1 MLKLSNYLIKEQ
13 LYDGIYSLVYRASR
27 QIDNQSVVLKVLKN
41 DYPTPEEIARFKR
54 EYEIT
59 QKLNESALGI
69 INVFGLEKEDK
80 TWFIVLEDFGSDS
93 LANRLQVQ
101 PIDIAAFLPLAIQM
115 TEIVGEIHRQNVI
128 HKDINPANILWNPDT
143 HQIKV
148 IDFGIS
154 SLLSRTH
161 TIINN
166 INSLEGTLAY
176 MSPEQTGRMNRA
188 LDYRTDY
195 YALGV
200 TFYQMLTQQLPFEVK
215 DAIEL
220 VHCHLAKRPPVAH
233 ELNSK
238 IPPVMSKILL
248 KLMAKT
254 AEERYQSALGLKADL
269 QHCLTLLES
278 TGQITDFD
286 LGQSDISEQ
295 FHIPQK
301 LYGRESETEK
311 FLNAF
316 ERIASVPFSSKETA
330 KECSGRSEMM
340 LVAGYSGIGKSALV
354 QEIYKPLTEKRGYFI
369 SGKFDQFQ
377 RNVPYSA
384 LVKAFSDLMQQL
396 LTENEAQ
403 LKQWQAQLLSAL
415 GPNGQIIIEIIPE
428 LELIIGPQPQ
438 VPTLGPSEAQNRFNL
453 VFQSFIKV
461 FCQASHPL
469 ILFLDDLQWADSAT
483 LKLIELIMMPD
494 QMHYLFLIGAYRD
507 NEVNPTHP
515 FIITLEELQKA
526 GATVNQITLTPLT
539 LEQVTQLIADTVHQK
554 TQAVHSLAELVTR
567 KTGGNPFFINQ
578 FLKTLYEEN
587 LLSFQ
592 YPNEP
597 TVSTSGK
604 EGIKGKRGNWQWDI
618 AQIEALN
625 ITDNV
630 VDLMLSQLKKL
641 PEATQQ
647 VLRLAAC
654 VGNRFDLKTLSLIN
668 EHSADETFQ
677 KLMPSIQEGLVLP
690 LSGLESLTDEML
702 DTQAS
707 KCTFQF
713 LHDRVQQAAYALID
727 DAQKK
732 AVHLQIGRLL
742 LANTPETQRADK
754 IFELVDHLNL
764 GYERVKDEAEIRE
777 IAQLN
782 LIAGQKAKAATAYEA
797 ALKYFTVGC
806 QRLLENS
813 WEMEYDLT
821 FTLHKEKLEAQ
832 YLNTHY
838 EQAERLAPVVLEQ
851 AKAVLDK
858 SQVYEIQMQ
867 FLIAENQMQAAITM
881 GLQVL
886 ELLDISLLDSPP
898 QNLLID
904 ELTDL
909 PEMNDPYKLAGLR
922 ILMLLFSP
930 ALIANPPLLPKT
942 AFTMLN
948 ICRQSGNSPLAA
960 FAYGYYGLLLCG
972 DRSDIE
978 SGYQFGQLA
987 LTVFDKFDAKEL
999 ECKVHEVYYDFI
1011 VHWKEHARYSIQ
1023 PLQENIQVGLETGD
1037 VEFACY
1043 SIIVYCSNL
1052 VLIGEPLILVNQ
1064 KQLSYISLLQNLK
1077 QEFHLYYAKIW
1088 GQLVRNLME
1097 VESSADKQ
1105 HLKGELFNEIELL
1118 PIFLKTNNLTSLFCV
1133 YLAKN
1138 MLSYLFKDY
1147 AAAVVNGSKA
1157 EEYEPAMSGL
1167 MAVSENP
1174 FYYSLALLAQY
1185 PIVESRLQ
1193 SDYLEKVTVNQ
1204 HKMSIWAYHAP
1215 MNFQHKYDLVEAE
1228 KARVLG
1234 QVVEAMTL
1242 YEQSIT
1248 GARNNGYIQEE
1259 ALAYELAAEFYLK
1272 QGMLEF
1278 ANLYLKNAHYAYQQ
1292 WGAVAKVKDLEARY
1306 PQILLQVTVAKP
1318 ISSLITATQHFT
1330 PAVSSSE
1337 SSLSVLDLETVM
1349 KASQAIA
1356 GVVQLDNLL
1365 TTLMHILIENAG
1377 AEKGLL
1383 LLEKDKQWHIVAE
1396 EAIVVKNGETGKGN
1410 TEMAQVATT
1419 LINYVARKKEA
1430 VVLHDAINEGHFT
1443 QDAHIIAHQTKS
1455 ILCVPLVNQGKLA
1468 GIVYLENNLATS
1480 AFTQKRVETV
1490 QLLGAQA
1497 AISLDNARLY
1507 EDLAEYNR
1515 TLEAKVAERTHELS
1529 EALDH
1534 LKATQEELIQS
1545 EKMAALGQLVAG
1557 IAHEV
1562 NTPLGAIR
1570 ASIGNI
1576 SDAIN
1581 DSIRQ
1586 LPQLFQKLSSQQ
1598 QHDFFA
1604 LVETTFDSQKQNL
1617 TAREERKFKRKLIA
1631 QLEDDEIDNAD
1642 DIADTLVDMGIY
1654 QHVEPF
1660 MSLLKSED
1668 NSFIVEAAY
1677 NLSTQYIN
1685 SQNIMTA
1692 VDRASKV
1699 VFALKS
1705 YARRDLE
1712 GKKTQAN
1719 VTAGL
1724 NVVLTLYQNQ
1734 LKQGVEVITDYQE
1747 VPEILCYPDELNQ
1760 VWTNLIH
1767 NAIQAMDNQGSLEIS
1782 VAQRDNHLVIQITD
1796 SGKGIEENIK
1806 PRIFE
1811 PFFTTKPAGEGSG
1824 LGLDIVRKIIE
1835 KHQGKIEVASQ
1846 PGKTTFSVFLPI

>member
-1 MLKLSNYLIKEQ
+1 MLKLSDYLIKEQ
-13 LYDGIYSLVYRASR
+13 LYEGIYSLVYRASR

-54 EYEIT
+54 EYKIT
-59 QKLNESALGI
+59 QKLNEFALGV

-80 TWFIVLEDFGSDS
+80 TWFIVLEDLGSDS

-101 PIDIAAFLPLAIQM
+101 PFEIGEFLPLAIQL

-128 HKDINPANILWNPDT
+128 HKDINPTNLLWNPDT
-143 HQIKV
+143 HEIKV

-215 DAIEL
+215 DAMEL
-220 VHCHLAKRPPVAH
+220 VHCHLAKRPPIAH
-233 ELNSK
+233 ELNPK
-238 IPPVMSKILL
+238 IPPVLSKILL

-254 AEERYQSALGLKADL
+254 AEERYQSALGLKTDL
-269 QHCLTLLES
+269 QHCLTLVES

-295 FHIPQK
+295 FQIPQK

-311 FLNAF
+311 FLSAF
-316 ERIASVPFSSKETA
+316 ERIASVPFSSTETVTDR
-330 KECSGRSEMM
+330 SGRSEMM

-377 RNVPYSA
+377 RNMPYSA

-403 LKQWQAQLLSAL
+403 LKQWQAQLKSAL
-415 GPNGQIIIEIIPE
+415 GPNGQVIIEIIPE

-438 VPTLGPSEAQNRFNL
+438 VPALGPSEAQNRFNL

-483 LKLIELIMMPD
+483 LKLIELIMTHE
-494 QMHYLFLIGAYRD
+494 QMRYLFLIGAYRD

-515 FIITLEELQKA
+515 FIITLEQVQKA
-526 GATVNQITLTPLT
+526 GAIVNQITLSPLT

-567 KTGGNPFFINQ
+567 KTGGNPFFVNQ

-597 TVSTSGK
+597 SVSAF
-604 EGIKGKRGNWQWDI
+604 EKGGEKGERGNWQWDI

-668 EHSADETFQ
+668 EHSAAETFQ
-677 KLMPSIQEGLVLP
+677 KELMPAIQEGLVLP
-690 LSGLESLTDEML
+690 LSGLESLSDEML

-713 LHDRVQQAAYALID
+713 LHDRVQQAASALID
-727 DAQKK
+727 DDQKK

-754 IFELVDHLNL
+754 IFELVDHLNI
-764 GYERVKDEAEIRE
+764 GYERVTDEAETLE

-782 LIAGQKAKAATAYEA
+782 LIAGQKAKAAAAYEA
-797 ALKYFTVGC
+797 ALKYLNVGL
-806 QRLLENS
+806 RLLTETS
-813 WEMEYDLT
+813 WQNQYDLT
-821 FTLHKEKLEAQ
+821 LVLYLETMEAEYLSSHFEQSDNLAKIALH
-832 YLNTHY
+832 
-838 EQAERLAPVVLEQ
+838 QAKTRLEQ
-851 AKAVLDK
+851 SK
-858 SQVYEIQMQ
+858 VYEIQIQ
-867 FLIAENQMQAAITM
+867 SYITQNQMMAAIET
-881 GLQVL
+881 GLHVL
-886 ELLDISLLDSPP
+886 EMLEINLEQTPP
-898 QNLLID
+898 SHDRIEELINLPLM
-904 ELTDL
+904 TDA
-909 PEMNDPYKLAGLR
+909 DKLAAMR
-922 ILMLLFSP
+922 ILMFIMSP
-930 ALIANPPLLPKT
+930 AFIAKPSLLGPI
-942 AFTMLN
+942 AFTMVNLS
-948 ICRQSGNSPLAA
+948 IKQGNSPLAA
-960 FAYGYYGLLLCG
+960 YAYVFYGLIQCASLN
-972 DRSDIE
+972 IE
-978 SGYQFGQLA
+978 SGYRFGQLA
-987 LTVFDKFDAKEL
+987 LKVLEKLNATEL
-999 ECKVHEVYYDFI
+999 KAKVHELFNAFI
-1011 VHWKEHARYSIQ
+1011 RPWKEKPRATQEPLRETIQ
-1023 PLQENIQVGLETGD
+1023 AGLETGD
-1037 VEFACY
+1037 LEYACY
-1043 SIIVYCSNL
+1043 AAIYYCTYPFL
-1052 VLIGEPLILVNQ
+1052 MGEPLDAVEQ
-1064 KQLSYISLLQNLK
+1064 KYEPYTEMVHQFKYDHAFNYISLWRELVSQLRSKIAANQLQGHYFN
-1077 QEFHLYYAKIW
+1077 
-1088 GQLVRNLME
+1088 E
-1097 VESSADKQ
+1097 VET
-1105 HLKGELFNEIELL
+1105 LPLFIE
-1118 PIFLKTNNLTSLFCV
+1118 TQNSTSLFAFYTAKAILLYFYRDKV
-1133 YLAKN
+1133 GAAENAKLADQYVEGGTG
-1138 MLSYLFKDY
+1138 MIT
-1147 AAAVVNGSKA
+1147 AAHN
-1157 EEYEPAMSGL
+1157 
-1167 MAVSENP
+1167 
-1174 FYYSLALLAQY
+1174 FYYSLALLAQSSQ
-1185 PIVESRLQ
+1185 VKDEQLQ
-1193 SDYLEKVTVNQ
+1193 KVASNQ
-1204 HKMSIWAYHAP
+1204 DKMKTWAYHAP
-1215 MNFQHKYDLVEAE
+1215 RNFQHQYDLVEAE

-1248 GARNNGYIQEE
+1248 GARNNGYIHEE
-1259 ALAYELAAEFYLK
+1259 ALAYELAAEFYSA
-1272 QGMLEF
+1272 QGLEMAQF
-1278 ANLYLKNAHYAYQQ
+1278 YMIEAHYGYQQ
-1292 WGAVAKVKDLEARY
+1292 WGAAPKVKDLEDRY
-1306 PQILLQVTVAKP
+1306 PQYFVQATVDKKIP
-1318 ISSLITATQHFT
+1318 SLTTTTTLSIPTDA
-1330 PAVSSSE
+1330 PSSE

-1356 GVVQLDNLL
+1356 FEMQLDQLL

-1377 AEKGLL
+1377 AEKGFL
-1383 LLEKDKQWHIVAE
+1383 LLEKDKQWRIAAE
-1396 EAIVVKNGETGKGN
+1396 GAMETHEVVKEINGETDKG
-1410 TEMAQVATT
+1410 EMGRVATT

-1430 VVLHDAINEGHFT
+1430 VVLHDAVNEGHFT
-1443 QDAHIIAHQTKS
+1443 QDAYIIAHQPKS

-1468 GIVYLENNLATS
+1468 GIVYLENNLATG

-1497 AISLDNARLY
+1497 AISLDNAHLY

-1529 EALDH
+1529 ETLDH

-1576 SDAIN
+1576 SDAISE
-1581 DSIRQ
+1581 SIRQ

-1631 QLEDDEIDNAD
+1631 HLEESEIDNAD
-1642 DIADTLVDMGIY
+1642 EIADTLVDMGIY

-1668 NSFIVEAAY
+1668 NSFIVQTAY
-1677 NLSTQYIN
+1677 NLSMQHCN

-1712 GKKTQAN
+1712 GKKTPAN

-1767 NAIQAMDNQGSLEIS
+1767 NAIQAMDNQGSLEIT
-1782 VAQRDNHLVIQITD
+1782 VAQQDNHLVIQITD
-1796 SGKGIEENIK
+1796 SGKGIEEEIK

-1811 PFFTTKPAGEGSG
+1811 PFFTTKPVGEGSG